1 MNRERGE
8 SNYIIQFSPTN
19 ETFSMDQMNM
29 SGNIRATNQFN
40 VSRVTGVQNMNM
52 SNFCDDPNLIEML
65 NQDGEAMF

>member
-1 MNRERGE
+1 
-8 SNYIIQFSPTN
+8 
-19 ETFSMDQMNM
+19 M